1 MWGRRVAGWL
11 GLCSQG
17 HGAQLAPVAKA
28 GPAPASGTGAT
39 ASLPNPTQRP
49 PTEPLTSPVL
59 LLSSGFSSPNRPG
72 FSHHHAAYKATVHT
86 EKCWFCPAGA
96 GWRQPL
102 CQLPPCTAFPDGA
115 CPHVLWL
122 DSHFQPICDCPSLPL
137 PQCLALEPAQAA
149 LGMESMGGSKQGDKS
164 PKECSSCVKK
174 RAERRF
180 TSAPCTAALCK
191 QEGCLQSRARLP
203 PGPALLSS

>member
-1 MWGRRVAGWL
+1 MWGRRVAGQL

-17 HGAQLAPVAKA
+17 RGAQLAPVAKA

-39 ASLPNPTQRP
+39 ASQRP
-49 PTEPLTSPVL
+49 ALEPLTTPVL
-59 LLSSGFSSPNRPG
+59 LLSSGSSPSPNRPG
-72 FSHHHAAYKATVHT
+72 FSHHHTAYKATVHT

-96 GWRQPL
+96 AWRQPL
-102 CQLPPCTAFPDGA
+102 CHLPPRTAFPDGA
-115 CPHVLWL
+115 CPHVLCP

-137 PQCLALEPAQAA
+137 PQRLAPEPAQAA
-149 LGMESMGGSKQGDKS
+149 LGTESMGGGRQGDKN
-164 PKECSSCVKK
+164 PKERSSCGKK
-174 RAERRF
+174 RAEWRF

-191 QEGCLQSRARLP
+191 QEGCLQSRAWLP